1 MLITSVCW
9 KALVI
14 LEIRLA
20 LSSVIYSGITLLQIA
35 SCQWSKSHHFGS
47 KLYHFQI
54 APCIQNEMKRHFQ
67 KPATE
72 SIKSC
77 IWDFSSAVSNE
88 CNKMVIEFRV
98 AQFWPGDTCN
108 YQIELALSTRSFWHN
123 SYNFCLFC
131 TPCTLSSITIINTCC
146 NKNSIYLRT
155 CKTFTAESYFLW
167 GKEYELVYKY
177 RKARRKNRWIQNVN
191 LSMRFLL

>member
-20 LSSVIYSGITLLQIA
+20 LSSVIYYSGITLLQIA

-67 KPATE
+67 KPTNE

-77 IWDFSSAVSNE
+77 IWDFNSAVSNE
-88 CNKMVIEFRV
+88 CNKMVIEFLV
-98 AQFWPGDTCN
+98 AQFWSAAGYTYN
-108 YQIELALSTRSFWHN
+108 YQIELGCALVYFDITRIISAFFPLHALS
-123 SYNFCLFC
+123 
-131 TPCTLSSITIINTCC
+131 
-146 NKNSIYLRT
+146 
-155 CKTFTAESYFLW
+155 
-167 GKEYELVYKY
+167 V
-177 RKARRKNRWIQNVN
+177 
-191 LSMRFLL
+191 LLPL